1 MPATFIIRQATNGQF
16 HFNLTAANNK
26 IILSSETY
34 HDKSGAQGGGSRLSR
49 PTAPPIRTTSA
60 GRGPAVTRALSSW
73 LPTRKSLA
81 GARGTPPSHPWSA
94 ASPR

>member
-16 HFNLTAANNK
+16 HFNLTAANKK

-34 HDKSGAQGGGSRLSR
+34 RDKSGAQGGSRLSR
-49 PTAPPIRTTSA
+49 PTAPPIRATSA
-60 GRGPAVTRALSSW
+60 GPHPAVTRTLSSW
-73 LPTRKSLA
+73 LPTRKSLV
-81 GARGTPPSHPWSA
+81 GARGAPPSHPWSA